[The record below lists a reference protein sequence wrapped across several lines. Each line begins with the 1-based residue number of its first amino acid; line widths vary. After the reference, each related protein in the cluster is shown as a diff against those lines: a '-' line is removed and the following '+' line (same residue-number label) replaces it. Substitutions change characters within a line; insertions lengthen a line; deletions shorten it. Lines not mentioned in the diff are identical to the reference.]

1 MEDKKN
7 FYDYQIDF
15 LNKKC
20 TKLIAEN
27 DALLNEI
34 AKFQKKIF
42 EMEEKEKK
50 ENKEGE

>member
-27 DALLNEI
+27 ESLLSEISKLQKEIFALDEFKN
-34 AKFQKKIF
+34 K
-42 EMEEKEKK
+42 
-50 ENKEGE
+50 NKEGE